1 MAPPLNIIV
10 INSKKNEDFNDKHRR
25 LIAKIAP
32 ICIAY
37 DFHLTLANFQIN
49 DTALNFAKEIA
60 PATSIGSSGEKLIN
74 LAQKGKLLITDLPLG
89 TNFGKVIICTSKPN
103 KDKSADINIIAEL
116 SQKKKIALIFG
127 TDEIRNKNINKLLEN
142 SDYHCDISKKNIKL
156 ELDTEIGAIASII
169 HKIRTT

>member
-89 TNFGKVIICTSKPN
+89 TNFG
-103 KDKSADINIIAEL
+103 
-116 SQKKKIALIFG
+116 
-127 TDEIRNKNINKLLEN
+127 
-142 SDYHCDISKKNIKL
+142 
-156 ELDTEIGAIASII
+156 
-169 HKIRTT
+169 

>member
-1 MAPPLNIIV
+1 MTPPLNIIV
-10 INSKKNEDFNDKHRR
+10 VNSKKNEDFNDRHRR

-37 DFHLTLANFQIN
+37 DFHLTLVNYQIK

-60 PATSIGSSGEKLIN
+60 PATSIGSSGEKLIT
-74 LAQKGKLLITDLPLG
+74 LAQKGKLQITELPLA
-89 TNFGKVIICTSKPN
+89 TNFGKIIICTSRPN
-103 KDKSADINIIAEL
+103 KEKNTDIVKIAEL
-116 SQKKKIALIFG
+116 SKETKIALIFG

-142 SDYHCDISKKNIKL
+142 SDHHCDISTKHIKL
-156 ELDTEIGAIASII
+156 ELDTEIGAITSII